1 MSVPLPCDGRN
12 GECGSLAA
20 KLEGDEIAIRHV
32 HHGQVHITR
41 ISLRAIYE
49 MNAQKGIL
57 LSR

>member
-1 MSVPLPCDGRN
+1 MSVALPCDGRN

-49 MNAQKGIL
+49 MNAKRVY
-57 LSR
+57 S